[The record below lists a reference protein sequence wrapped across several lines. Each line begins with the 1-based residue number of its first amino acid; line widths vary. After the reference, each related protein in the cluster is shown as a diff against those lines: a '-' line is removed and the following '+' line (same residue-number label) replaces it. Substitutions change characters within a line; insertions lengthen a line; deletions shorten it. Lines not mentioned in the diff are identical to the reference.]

1 MNYLL
6 MGRRLRRGRK
16 RLKMTQEKAA
26 EFVEIS
32 AGFLGLIER
41 GQRIPSVETVVKL
54 CRLYRISADY
64 VLGFKK

>member
-26 EFVEIS
+26 ECADIS
-32 AGFLGLIER
+32 AGFLGHIER
-41 GQRIPSVETVVKL
+41 GTRIPSIETVVKL
-54 CRLYRISADY
+54 CKLYRISTDY
-64 VLGFKK
+64 VFGLK